1 MKPTRITLIA
11 GFLLLIPATVGL
23 FLTGF
28 PTLLCPLPFL
38 TVVPAFLLSTG
49 HSQVAAVVVPTILF
63 FAWNPGLFRG
73 SSTMPKRTYTLF
85 VIASVLSVIWFIRGW
100 KYGLQY
106 EGPTFTHFICAVNIV
121 WVVGLGVLLF
131 LRQKVNPSF
140 ISNLAFHLLFFAWL
154 GWYAFPYLGELP

>member
-1 MKPTRITLIA
+1 
-11 GFLLLIPATVGL
+11 
-23 FLTGF
+23 
-28 PTLLCPLPFL
+28 
-38 TVVPAFLLSTG
+38 
-49 HSQVAAVVVPTILF
+49 
-63 FAWNPGLFRG
+63 
-73 SSTMPKRTYTLF
+73 MPKRTYTLF
-85 VIASVLSVIWFIRGW
+85 VIAAVLSVIWFIRGW

-154 GWYAFPYLGELP
+154 G